1 MCTYVFNASRGGGI
15 LVTSSVKRRQCV
27 CSHLHHVQGF
37 VHGLLFPMKT
47 CIKDLRKE
55 GSSAL
60 YHSLS
65 SLSPFLLSLP
75 LVCLSSLPYFSTP
88 LSSPLLFSPLSYP
101 LLSHILSPLLSSSAF
116 MCAAPTGLTRC
127 D

>member
-37 VHGLLFPMKT
+37 VHGLHFPMKT

-75 LVCLSSLPYFSTP
+75 LFTLSPFFSLSISLSSLS
-88 LSSPLLFSPLSYP
+88 
-101 LLSHILSPLLSSSAF
+101 LSHSSLSLLSSLS
-116 MCAAPTGLTRC
+116 PSLLSPSL
-127 D
+127 